1 MVTNR
6 QIIVSNGVASIVLTT
21 KPYYVKNITGF
32 DSLKITNVTK
42 QGYSQDGSSLVNS
55 YINEREMTIE
65 GQIKA
70 DTVYE
75 MQTLRDYLENLF
87 KPKTDLQIIH
97 TYGDITRVITA
108 RATVTPQFTFSEVSK
123 IQNYTVSLIAVEP
136 YWRDRY
142 ETLVEMAETQGNF
155 HFPLAIPEEGVI
167 FGVKNTSTI
176 VNIYNSSSIPVGM
189 NLRFIANGYVKN
201 PAIIN
206 LETRES
212 LKFNCEMHQGDY
224 IDVQTGS
231 RKKAIANIGGVE
243 SSAIGKLD
251 ISNGNAT
258 FIELNSGDNV
268 FRYLA
273 DEGEN
278 LLVVKV
284 YFYNKYS
291 GV

>member
-55 YINEREMTIE
+55 FINEREMSIE

-75 MQTLRDYLENLF
+75 MQTLRDYLSNLF
-87 KPKTDLQIIH
+87 KPKTDLQVIH
-97 TYGDITRVITA
+97 TYGDITRVITV
-108 RATVTPQFTFSEVSK
+108 RVTVTPQFTFSEVSK
-123 IQNYTVSLIAVEP
+123 IQNYTVSMVAVEP

-142 ETLVEMAETQGNF
+142 ETLVEMAETTGDF
-155 HFPLAIPEEGVI
+155 HFPLAIPEQGAI
-167 FGVKNTSTI
+167 FGIKNTSTI

-189 NLRFIANGYVKN
+189 HLRFVANGTVVN

-206 LETRES
+206 LETRECI
-212 LKFNCEMHQGDY
+212 KFNCTLHQGDF

-231 RKKAIANIGGVE
+231 EKKAVSNIGGVE
-243 SSAIGKLD
+243 ASAIGKLD
-251 ISNGNAT
+251 IANGNAT
-258 FIELNSGDNV
+258 FIELDPGDNV
-268 FRYLA
+268 FRYFA
-273 DEGEN
+273 DSGESF
-278 LLVVKV
+278 LVVKV
-284 YFYNKYS
+284 YFYNKFA